1 MSTTPTGPE
10 GTTPPGLTLGPV
22 RKPEAEPAV
31 PPQLTAAEAA
41 DQTVR
46 LGGKP
51 VPEADHTVQL
61 GGKPADVEST
71 VRLGGTDP
79 ESTVRLGG
87 KPVDVEST
95 VRLSGADPEATVKL
109 GGSDPEA
116 TVKLGD
122 PAATVKLPPAVPVD
136 GDATVKLPPAGSVDA
151 SEAGTVRL
159 DPGAVAAG
167 VAAVAGF
174 ESATHLDPEVWTT
187 PVAEPTPTPT
197 PAPAAAEE
205 ELHRFGPGVPPLAA
219 AAWHGTDTPTEPVE
233 PKRRRGRWLILP
245 LVLLLGVLGW
255 LGWDRYGKPVTVSA
269 VEVRTDDAGP
279 ACDGT
284 AVITGTVETDGGQG
298 VVEYRWVRSD
308 GTDSGTLR
316 QQVSAGRHRTD
327 VVLRWT
333 FQGKGEMQ
341 ATATLEV
348 LSPSSRSAAT
358 TFTYTC
364 R

>member
-22 RKPEAEPAV
+22 RKPEAGPAV

-46 LGGKP
+46 LGGTPEP
-51 VPEADHTVQL
+51 VADHTVQL

-71 VRLGGTDP
+71 VRLGGSDP

-87 KPVDVEST
+87 KPVPVADHTVQLGGKPADVEST
-95 VRLSGADPEATVKL
+95 VRL
-109 GGSDPEA
+109 GGGDPEA

-122 PAATVKLPPAVPVD
+122 PA
-136 GDATVKLPPAGSVDA
+136 ATVKLPPAGSVDA

-167 VAAVAGF
+167 VAAAAGF

-187 PVAEPTPTPT
+187 PVAESEPE
-197 PAPAAAEE
+197 PAPTSGPAAAAEE

-219 AAWHGTDTPTEPVE
+219 AAWHGTDTPAEPVE

-245 LVLLLGVLGW
+245 LVLLLGVLGY

-269 VEVRTDDAGP
+269 VEVRTDAAGP

-348 LSPSSRSAAT
+348 LSPSNRSAAT